1 MVKWWQVVN
10 LHFMVNKITNSK
22 PSVLWCLGMP
32 KPWSHDKA
40 MLVMLGMVVMLQGA
54 TRKSWVS
61 VLTKRSEWSRQAALE
76 STESMMFA
84 RLGPFLHY
92 PALPCQ
98 VKKLQKSGQ
107 LDPNVDDPC
116 GARLLLQP
124 LCRLDHAPRQTWT
137 REIPRL
143 DDVIVSMIVSYNWYQ
158 LVLPGCWQ
166 VVHRS
171 SFFQRTSL
179 CRTLFFPFVQDD
191 GRCLYSQRQPSLASS
206 LWTHWGLIFLFP
218 VRIFDTDNLA
228 CLISRAGLPI

>member
-1 MVKWWQVVN
+1 MVTWWQVVN

-32 KPWSHDKA
+32 KPWSHGA

-124 LCRLDHAPRQTWT
+124 LLAFGPCPETDLDTWNTTTMMMWLSVWLSHA
-137 REIPRL
+137 I
-143 DDVIVSMIVSYNWYQ
+143 DINW
-158 LVLPGCWQ
+158 
-166 VVHRS
+166 
-171 SFFQRTSL
+171 FFGFLASCPLKQ
-179 CRTLFFPFVQDD
+179 FFP
-191 GRCLYSQRQPSLASS
+191 
-206 LWTHWGLIFLFP
+206 T
-218 VRIFDTDNLA
+218 N
-228 CLISRAGLPI
+228 

>member
-1 MVKWWQVVN
+1 MEFWTLSCKVGDHGRDQAWEGYVKKTAAVGMVTWWQVVN

-61 VLTKRSEWSRQAALE
+61 VLTKRSEWNRQAAFE

-116 GARLLLQP
+116 GARLDPDLE
-124 LCRLDHAPRQTWT
+124 

-143 DDVIVSMIVSYNWYQ
+143 DDVIVSVIVS
-158 LVLPGCWQ
+158 
-166 VVHRS
+166 
-171 SFFQRTSL
+171 
-179 CRTLFFPFVQDD
+179 
-191 GRCLYSQRQPSLASS
+191 
-206 LWTHWGLIFLFP
+206 
-218 VRIFDTDNLA
+218 
-228 CLISRAGLPI
+228 